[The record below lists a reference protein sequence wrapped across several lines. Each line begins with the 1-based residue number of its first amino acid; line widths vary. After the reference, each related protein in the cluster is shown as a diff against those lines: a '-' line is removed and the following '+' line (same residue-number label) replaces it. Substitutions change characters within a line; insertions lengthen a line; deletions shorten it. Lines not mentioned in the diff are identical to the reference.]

1 MTEALLI
8 RVDRRQSTSADL
20 RTTIRGGHSDADAEN
35 AIFHTLLYTLTSRLS
50 MTVQLLRGQ
59 IHLSFRQAEVVVVL
73 EKFLPKLSSRK
84 EFRIRLI
91 KAVFI
96 RN

>member
-20 RTTIRGGHSDADAEN
+20 RTTIRGGPSDADAAN
-35 AIFHTLLYTLTSRLS
+35 ATFHTLLYTLTSRLS
-50 MTVQLLRGQ
+50 MTEQLLRGQ

-73 EKFLPKLSSRK
+73 EKFSPKLNSRR
-84 EFRIRLI
+84 EFKIRL
-91 KAVFI
+91 
-96 RN
+96 R